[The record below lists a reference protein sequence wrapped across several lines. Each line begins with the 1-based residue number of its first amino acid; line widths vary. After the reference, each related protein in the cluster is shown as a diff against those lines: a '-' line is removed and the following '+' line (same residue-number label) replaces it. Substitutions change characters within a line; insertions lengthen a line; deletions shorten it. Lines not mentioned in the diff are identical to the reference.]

1 MTKIT
6 VTIDGETKE
15 FDSFYGA
22 LKLLSNHDGMR
33 HPACKKCGKTNWKT
47 WDGSAYCMSCGKLL
61 CTDDFHDM
69 MGFGP
74 I

>member
-1 MTKIT
+1 
-6 VTIDGETKE
+6 
-15 FDSFYGA
+15 
-22 LKLLSNHDGMR
+22 MR
-33 HPACKKCGKTNWKT
+33 HPACKKCGKINWKT
-47 WDGSAYCMSCGKLL
+47 WDGSAYCKSCGELL